1 MSDCASID
9 PFITPY
15 VDDDI
20 GVSERRLVDD
30 HVRACAPCHSRVA
43 AERAVHELMQTQRRA
58 LVCDMA
64 SAALRDRCAALR
76 QLPGGETVN
85 VGSTAANAWRTR
97 LVPLAVAA
105 GAVLVAGAASLYL
118 LTERSSQV
126 LAAELT
132 ADHVKC
138 FGLSSILPVDADPE
152 SAERTM
158 ASTFGWH
165 MPLAD
170 AAAGAGME
178 LLGARVCLYG
188 RGLAAHLMYRRNGQ
202 PVSVFMI
209 PKTSR
214 AEAVVDVMG
223 HEAAI
228 WSTGGRTFVLV
239 AREPEDRAAAAADLS
254 RMTTVVQAALH

>member
-15 VDDDI
+15 VDGDI
-20 GVSERRLVDD
+20 GISERRLVDD
-30 HVRACAPCHSRVA
+30 HVRACAPCFSRVA
-43 AERAVHELMQTQRRA
+43 AERAVYELMRTQRTA
-58 LVCDMA
+58 LACDTA
-64 SAALRDRCAALR
+64 SAALHDRCAALR
-76 QLPGGETVN
+76 GMPAERPTE
-85 VGSTAANAWRTR
+85 AAPVAEWRTR
-97 LVPLAVAA
+97 LTPLAVAA
-105 GAVLVAGAASLYL
+105 GAALVAGAASMYL
-118 LTERSSQV
+118 LTERSTKV

-138 FGLSSILPVDADPE
+138 FGMSSILPVNADPE

-209 PKTSR
+209 PKASR
-214 AEAVVDVMG
+214 SETVVDVMG

-239 AREPEDRAAAAADLS
+239 AREPEDRAEAAADLS
-254 RMTTVVQAALH
+254 RMTAVVQAALH

>member
-15 VDDDI
+15 VDGDI
-20 GVSERRLVDD
+20 GVSERLLVDD
-30 HVRACAPCHSRVA
+30 HVRICAPCHSRVT
-43 AERAVHELMQTQRRA
+43 AERAVHELMQTRRTA
-58 LVCDMA
+58 LACDTA
-64 SAALRDRCAALR
+64 SPGLRDRCAALR
-76 QLPGGETVN
+76 YAPARAPVGGA
-85 VGSTAANAWRTR
+85 SIHARRMR

-105 GAVLVAGAASLYL
+105 SAVLVAGAASLYL
-118 LTERSSQV
+118 LTEQSTKV

-138 FGLSSILPVDADPE
+138 FGMPSLLPVNADPE

-209 PKTSR
+209 PKASR
-214 AEAVVDVMG
+214 SEAVVDVMG

-239 AREPEDRAAAAADLS
+239 AREPADRAEAAADLS
-254 RMTTVVQAALH
+254 RMTSVVQAALH

>member
-1 MSDCASID
+1 MPDCASID

-15 VDDDI
+15 VDGDI

-30 HVRACAPCHSRVA
+30 HVRVCAPCHSRVT
-43 AERAVHELMQTQRRA
+43 AERAVHELMQTQRTA
-58 LVCDMA
+58 LACDTA
-64 SAALRDRCAALR
+64 SAGLRDRCAALR
-76 QLPGGETVN
+76 YAPARG
-85 VGSTAANAWRTR
+85 AAGAASVHAWRTR

-105 GAVLVAGAASLYL
+105 GAVLVAGAASMYV
-118 LTERSSQV
+118 LTERSTTV

-138 FGLSSILPVDADPE
+138 FGMSSVLPVNADPE

-209 PKTSR
+209 PKASR
-214 AEAVVDVMG
+214 SQAVVDVMG

-239 AREPEDRAAAAADLS
+239 AREPEDRAEAAADLS
-254 RMTTVVQAALH
+254 RMTAVVQAALH

>member
-1 MSDCASID
+1 MPDCTSID
-9 PFITPY
+9 SLITPY
-15 VDDDI
+15 VDGDI
-20 GVSERRLVDD
+20 GAPERRLVDE
-30 HVRACAPCHSRVA
+30 HVHACAPCYSRLT
-43 AERAVHELMQTQRRA
+43 AERAVFELMKTRRGELA
-58 LVCDMA
+58 GDTA
-64 SAALRDRCAALR
+64 SMALRDRCEALR
-76 QLPGGETVN
+76 RRSSAAAAG
-85 VGSTAANAWRTR
+85 VGSVKAWRTR

-105 GAVLVAGAASLYL
+105 GVVAAAGSAVYL
-118 LTERSSQV
+118 LTDRSSEL

-138 FGLSSILPVDADPE
+138 FGMKSILRVNGDPAE
-152 SAERTM
+152 AERTM

-165 MPLAD
+165 MPLPE
-170 AAAGAGME
+170 AAAQAGME

-188 RGLAAHLMYRRNGQ
+188 RGLAAHLMYLHNGQ

-214 AEAVVDVMG
+214 PETVVDVMG

-239 AREPEDRAAAAADLS
+239 AREPENQAAAAADLS
-254 RMTTVVQAALH
+254 RMTAVVQAALH

>member
-15 VDDDI
+15 VDGDI

-30 HVRACAPCHSRVA
+30 HMRVCAPCHSRVS
-43 AERAVHELMQTQRRA
+43 AERAVHELIRTRRTA
-58 LVCDMA
+58 LACDTA
-64 SAALRDRCAALR
+64 SARLRDRCAAMR
-76 QLPGGETVN
+76 STGASAD
-85 VGSTAANAWRTR
+85 GSTASVHAWRKR
-97 LVPLAVAA
+97 FVPLAVAA
-105 GAVLVAGAASLYL
+105 GAVLVAGAASVYL
-118 LTERSSQV
+118 LTERSTKV

-138 FGLSSILPVDADPE
+138 FGMSSLLPVNADPD

-170 AAAGAGME
+170 AAAAAGME

-209 PKTSR
+209 PKSSR
-214 AEAVVDVMG
+214 AQEVVDVMG

-239 AREPEDRAAAAADLS
+239 ARAPEDRADAAADLS
-254 RMTTVVQAALH
+254 RMTSVVQAALH

>member
-1 MSDCASID
+1 M
-9 PFITPY
+9 
-15 VDDDI
+15 
-20 GVSERRLVDD
+20 
-30 HVRACAPCHSRVA
+30 
-43 AERAVHELMQTQRRA
+43 
-58 LVCDMA
+58 
-64 SAALRDRCAALR
+64 
-76 QLPGGETVN
+76 
-85 VGSTAANAWRTR
+85 R

-105 GAVLVAGAASLYL
+105 SAVLVAGAASLYL
-118 LTERSSQV
+118 LTERSTTV

-138 FGLSSILPVDADPE
+138 FGMSSVLPVNADPE

-209 PKTSR
+209 PKASR
-214 AEAVVDVMG
+214 SQAVVDVMG

-239 AREPEDRAAAAADLS
+239 VREPEDRAEAAADLS
-254 RMTTVVQAALH
+254 RMTAIVQAALH

>member
-1 MSDCASID
+1 MPDCTSID
-9 PFITPY
+9 SLITPY
-15 VDDDI
+15 IDGDI
-20 GVSERRLVDD
+20 GASERRLVDD

-43 AERAVHELMQTQRRA
+43 AERAVHELMQTRRA
-58 LVCDMA
+58 ALASDTA
-64 SAALRDRCAALR
+64 SAALRDRCAALQR
-76 QLPGGETVN
+76 IAFSGPGD
-85 VGSTAANAWRTR
+85 AASAKAWRVR
-97 LVPLAVAA
+97 LAPLALAA
-105 GAVLVAGAASLYL
+105 GVVMAAGVASVYL
-118 LTERSSQV
+118 LTDRSSQL

-138 FGLSSILPVDADPE
+138 FGMSSILHADADPA

-158 ASTFGWH
+158 ATTFGWH

-188 RGLAAHLMYRRNGQ
+188 RGLAAHLMYRHNGQ

-209 PKTSR
+209 PKSSR
-214 AEAVVDVMG
+214 AETVVGVMG

-239 AREPEDRAAAAADLS
+239 AREPKDQAGAAADLS
-254 RMTTVVQAALH
+254 RMTAVVQAALH